1 MLIAIDPGRN
11 AGWAAIDG
19 STLHLVG
26 CGLVRDDGRSDTD
39 RGLALARGIREALVA
54 RSLPVDGLAIV
65 VERMAAYGA
74 SDPNDLIGVTLSS
87 GIAAG
92 NLATDK
98 VEAVPARAW
107 KGNAPKS
114 ITQRRTAAL
123 LTDAERALV
132 GHELGGEPKSLHHN
146 VWDAIGIA
154 MYAIRRGR

>member
-1 MLIAIDPGRN
+1 MLVAIDPGRN
-11 AGWAAIDG
+11 AGWAAVDG
-19 STLHLVG
+19 RSMRLVG

-54 RSLPVDGLAIV
+54 RALPVDGLAIV

-92 NLATDK
+92 NLAADR

-107 KGNAPKS
+107 KGNVPKG
-114 ITQRRTAAL
+114 ITQKRTAAL
-123 LTDAERALV
+123 LTPDELDLV
-132 GHELGGEPKSLHHN
+132 GRELSGEPKSQHHN

-154 MYAIRRGR
+154 MYATRRGR